1 MGLLFLVIA
10 ILCVLYLG
18 TPRSTALVV
27 ISGASVL
34 GLSLQHW
41 SLGGLLITAPLLVLA
56 FLLALPSQL
65 RQQRLSQPLLAWVR
79 GKLPSLSATE
89 QQALDAG
96 TVSWEGELFSGR
108 PDWDKLL
115 KLSHSQL
122 SSEEQAFLDGPT
134 EDLCAMLD
142 NWAIT
147 HEHFDLPKPVWQFI
161 RENGFW
167 GLMLPKEYGG
177 LEFSEL
183 AHSQIVMKIASRN
196 IDAAVTVMVPNSL
209 GPGQLL
215 LRYGTETQKQTYLA
229 KLASGEHIPCF
240 ALTSPVAGSD
250 AGAIPDTGV
259 ICRGEWQGESVI
271 GMRVTWNKRYI
282 TLAPVAT
289 LIGLAI
295 KVYDPEQLL
304 QGETR
309 ELGVTCVMIPSDLE
323 GVHSG
328 DRHMPLDSVFMNG
341 PTWGDDVFIP
351 LDYVIGGAEKIGKGW
366 IMLLEVLSIGR
377 SISLPA
383 LAASSGK
390 MSCLSV
396 GAYAAVREQFGR
408 SISEFEGVQEAL
420 ESIAGHT
427 FLMDC
432 ARQFTASMLDR
443 GERPSVPSALLKYHN
458 TGLMR
463 EVVNNAMDVVAGRA
477 VMTGPRNFL
486 APVYQAVPIA
496 ITVEGANIL
505 TRSLMTF
512 GQGAIRCHPF
522 IQQEIEAAG
531 NADQASALAQFDAVF
546 YQHLAH
552 TTGNAV
558 RAFVLG
564 LSGARLTSARA
575 TGNIQRHYR
584 QLSRFS
590 AAFALLTDMGL
601 LTLGGSLKARQR
613 FSGRMADALTHQYYA
628 SAVIHN
634 WHHLGYPEE
643 LRDLVEWSLQTSLF
657 HLQDSLY
664 RAASQFPL
672 TSLRWPLRLLL
683 FPAGLYVQRPSD
695 ELGQRVALSIVKPG
709 PQRENL
715 ISGIFASSK
724 KDDPVGRVLHAWQLA
739 RETQLLRKRIKNAFA
754 RADGECVDD
763 LDLLLAHE
771 WEQVLDCALQREVIT
786 KEERA
791 TASEAMT
798 ALYDLIRVDAFS
810 AKDIAARAKAAKG
823 KLKEV
828 DRP

>member
-1 MGLLFLVIA
+1 MGLLFLVLAAVAVLFVGSSATVGLA
-10 ILCVLYLG
+10 I
-18 TPRSTALVV
+18 
-27 ISGASVL
+27 ISGATLL
-34 GLSLQHW
+34 GLL
-41 SLGGLLITAPLLVLA
+41 LGHAHLFGWLLTLAVLA
-56 FLLALPSQL
+56 LVFLLTLPNAL
-65 RQQRLSQPLLAWVR
+65 RQQHVSQALLAWVR
-79 GKLPSLSATE
+79 GKLPRLSSTE
-89 QQALDAG
+89 QQALNAG
-96 TVSWEGELFSGR
+96 TVSWEGDLFSGR
-108 PDWDKLL
+108 PDWQNLHQL
-115 KLSHSQL
+115 TPSKLSE
-122 SSEEQAFLDGPT
+122 EEQAFLDGPT
-134 EDLCAMLD
+134 ETLCAMLD

-147 HEHFDLPKPVWQFI
+147 HEHYDLPKEVWQFI

-177 LEFSEL
+177 LGFSEL
-183 AHSQIVMKIASRN
+183 AHSQVVMKIASRN
-196 IDAAVTVMVPNSL
+196 IDASVTVMVPNSL

-215 LRYGTETQKQTYLA
+215 LRYGTEEQKKTYLA

-250 AGAIPDTGV
+250 AGAIPDSGV
-259 ICRGEWQGESVI
+259 ICQGEWQGKSVL
-271 GMRVTWNKRYI
+271 GMKVTWNKRYI

-295 KVYDPEQLL
+295 KVYDPERLL
-304 QGETR
+304 QGESA
-309 ELGVTCVMIPSDLE
+309 EPGVTCVMIPSDLD

-328 DRHMPLDSVFMNG
+328 VRHLPLDSVFMNG
-341 PTWGDDVFIP
+341 PTWGEDVFIP
-351 LDYVIGGAEKIGKGW
+351 LDFVIGGAEMIGKGW
-366 IMLLEVLSIGR
+366 VMLLEVLSIGR

-383 LAASSGK
+383 LATSSGK

-408 SISEFEGVQEAL
+408 SIAEFEGVQEAL

-477 VMTGPRNFL
+477 VISGPRNFL
-486 APVYQAVPIA
+486 APMYQAVPIA

-522 IQQEIEAAG
+522 IQEEIAAAS
-531 NADQASALAQFDAVF
+531 NDDQASAVAQFDGVF
-546 YQHLAH
+546 YRHLAH
-552 TTGNAV
+552 TAGNAM
-558 RAFVLG
+558 RALLLG
-564 LSGARLTSARA
+564 LTGSRLTGAPDA
-575 TGNIQRHYR
+575 GNIQGYYR

-590 AAFALLTDMGL
+590 AAFAWLTDMGL

-628 SAVIHN
+628 SAVINH
-634 WHHLGYPEE
+634 WHHEGYPEE

-657 HLQDSLY
+657 QLQDSLF

-672 TSLRWPLRLLL
+672 AAMRWPLRLLL
-683 FPAGLYVQRPSD
+683 FPLGQCVQRPGD
-695 ELGQRVALSIVKPG
+695 ELGQRLALSIVNQSRP
-709 PQRENL
+709 RDHL
-715 ISGIFASSK
+715 VAGIFISDKA
-724 KDDPVGRVLHAWQLA
+724 DDPVGRVLHAWKLA
-739 RETQLLRKRIKNAFA
+739 RDTHALRERIKDALDK
-754 RADGECVDD
+754 ADGACAEDT
-763 LDLLLAHE
+763 DLLLAHE
-771 WEQVLDCALQREVIT
+771 WEQVLDCAQKRELISQ
-786 KEERA
+786 EERDE
-791 TASEAMT
+791 ASQAM
-798 ALYDLIRVDAFS
+798 AAIYDLIRVDAFA
-810 AKDIAARAKAAKG
+810 AKDIAALAKASKG

>member
-1 MGLLFLVIA
+1 MGFL
-10 ILCVLYLG
+10 
-18 TPRSTALVV
+18 
-27 ISGASVL
+27 
-34 GLSLQHW
+34 
-41 SLGGLLITAPLLVLA
+41 LLVLA
-56 FLLALPSQL
+56 TVGVLFVGTSATAGLTIITGATLLGLLFGHAGLIGWLLTLAVLAVVFLLTLPSPL
-65 RQQRLSQPLLAWVR
+65 RQRHVSQALLAWVR
-79 GKLPSLSATE
+79 GKLPRLSSTE
-89 QQALDAG
+89 QQALNSG
-96 TVSWEGELFSGR
+96 TVSWEGDLFSGR
-108 PDWDKLL
+108 PDWQKLQQL
-115 KLSHSQL
+115 TPSRLST
-122 SSEEQAFLDGPT
+122 EEQAFLDGPT
-134 EDLCAMLD
+134 DTLCAMLD
-142 NWAIT
+142 NWSIT
-147 HEHFDLPKPVWQFI
+147 HEHYDLPEDVWKYI
-161 RENGFW
+161 RDNGFW
-167 GLMLPKEYGG
+167 ALMLPKEFGG

-183 AHSQIVMKIASRN
+183 AHSQVVMKIASRN

-215 LRYGTETQKQTYLA
+215 LRYGTDEQKNTYLA

-250 AGAIPDTGV
+250 AGAIPDTGL
-259 ICRGEWQGESVI
+259 ICHGQWQGESVL
-271 GMRVTWNKRYI
+271 GMKVTWNKRYI

-295 KVYDPEQLL
+295 KVYDPEHLL
-304 QGETR
+304 QGDSAER
-309 ELGVTCVMIPSDLE
+309 GVTCVLIPSDLD

-328 DRHMPLDSVFMNG
+328 ARHLPLDSVFMNG
-341 PTWGDDVFIP
+341 PTWGEDVFIP
-351 LDYVIGGAEKIGKGW
+351 LDFVIGGAQMIGKGW
-366 IMLLEVLSIGR
+366 VMLLEVLSIGR

-463 EVVNNAMDVVAGRA
+463 EVVNHAMDVVAGRG
-477 VMTGPRNFL
+477 VIVGPRNFL

-522 IQQEIEAAG
+522 IQEEIAAAS
-531 NADQASALAQFDAVF
+531 NEDQTSAVAQFDGVF
-546 YQHLAH
+546 YRHLAH
-552 TTGNAV
+552 TTGNAL
-558 RAFVLG
+558 RAFLLG
-564 LSGARLTSARA
+564 LTGARLTGAPDA
-575 TGNIQRHYR
+575 GNIQSYYR

-590 AAFALLTDMGL
+590 AAFAWLTDMGL

-628 SAVIHN
+628 SAVINH
-634 WHHLGYPEE
+634 WHHEGYPEE

-657 HLQDSLY
+657 HLQDSLF

-672 TSLRWPLRLLL
+672 AAMRWPLRLLL
-683 FPAGLYVQRPSD
+683 FPLGQYMQRPSD
-695 ELGQRVALSIVKPG
+695 ELGQRLALSIVNQGRP
-709 PQRENL
+709 RDHLVE
-715 ISGIFASSK
+715 GIFISDK
-724 KDDPVGRVLHAWQLA
+724 PDDPVGRVLHAWKLA
-739 RETQLLRKRIKNAFA
+739 RDTKPLRERIKDALDN
-754 RADGECVDD
+754 ADGQCAEDTE
-763 LDLLLAHE
+763 LLLAHE
-771 WEQVLDCALQREVIT
+771 WEHVLDCAQKRELIT
-786 KEERA
+786 QEEREN
-791 TASEAMT
+791 ASEAM
-798 ALYDLIRVDAFS
+798 AAIYDLIRVDAFD
-810 AKDIAARAKAAKG
+810 AKNIEALAEVSKG
-823 KLKEV
+823 KLKVVE
-828 DRP
+828 RP